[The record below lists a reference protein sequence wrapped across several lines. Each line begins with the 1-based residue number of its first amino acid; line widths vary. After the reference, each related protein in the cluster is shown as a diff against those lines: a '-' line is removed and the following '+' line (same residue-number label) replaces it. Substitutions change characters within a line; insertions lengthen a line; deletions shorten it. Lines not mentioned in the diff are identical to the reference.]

1 MAKSRGREA
10 WNHTSAI
17 LALIS
22 NINRAKGK
30 SPVKPESLNPYA
42 RRGRGSDQVMVIN
55 RQEAQNIFRQI
66 AEKSKNN

>member
-42 RRGRGSDQVMVIN
+42 RQKQSEVITIT
-55 RQEAQNIFRQI
+55 REEAIEAFKQM
-66 AEKSKNN
+66 AK